1 MCGNSKDGFLYFCFT
16 NECFVSEMRIT
27 PEIDAKIIAYLEEG
41 HGVEKILEILHNNH
55 YDVSRSSL
63 YKHAAR
69 IRETGRYERQDGKL
83 QIFLIADGRIFVLE
97 VVAGR
102 EVHALMTTSLELSSW
117 HPVKMGNVVT
127 VQNVRLS
134 RTWRSKVTR
143 YLESP

>member
-1 MCGNSKDGFLYFCFT
+1 MVFFIFVLQT
-16 NECFVSEMRIT
+16 NALFQKCELHRKSTQNHRL
-27 PEIDAKIIAYLEEG
+27 PRRGA
-41 HGVEKILEILHNNH
+41 GVEKILEILHNNH

-134 RTWRSKVTR
+134 RT
-143 YLESP
+143 